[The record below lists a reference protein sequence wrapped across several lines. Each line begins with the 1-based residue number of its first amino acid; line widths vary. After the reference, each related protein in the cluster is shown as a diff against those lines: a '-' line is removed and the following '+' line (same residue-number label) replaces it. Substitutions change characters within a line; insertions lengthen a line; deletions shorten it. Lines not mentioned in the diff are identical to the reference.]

1 MKRVIA
7 CFFCLLVLS
16 CGLTSKGDEQTA
28 MSQRE
33 QQAKATF
40 AGGCFWCMQPA
51 FDQLDGV
58 VKTTVGYAGG
68 NVESPSYEQVV
79 KGNTGHAE
87 AIQIIYDPKQVS
99 YERLLDIYWHNIDPT
114 QVDGQFADRGSQ
126 YRTAIFYHDAGQ
138 QQIAKQSKEKLAASG
153 RFKKPIVTEIV
164 PATKFYSAEAY
175 HQKYYQ
181 KNPTHYQLYK
191 VGSGREGYLKAKWAD
206 EKKKKP

>member
-1 MKRVIA
+1 
-7 CFFCLLVLS
+7 
-16 CGLTSKGDEQTA
+16 
-28 MSQRE
+28 MSQSE
-33 QQAKATF
+33 QHAKATF

-51 FDQLDGV
+51 FDQLEGV

-68 NVESPSYEQVV
+68 NIDSPSYEQVV
-79 KGNTGHAE
+79 KGGTGHAE
-87 AIQIIYDPKQVS
+87 AIQIVYDPKQVS
-99 YERLLDIYWHNIDPT
+99 YDKLLDIYWRNIDPT

-126 YRTAIFYHDAGQ
+126 YRTAIFYHDAKQ
-138 QQIAKQSKEKLAASG
+138 QQTAKQSKEKLAASG
-153 RFKKPIVTEIV
+153 RFKKSIVTEIV
-164 PATKFYSAEAY
+164 PATKFYSAEDY